1 MNSTKSP
8 SILIVEDEVIIA
20 ETLKRMLLEMNCNVS
35 KIANNLDEFEFAI
48 EEGKTDLAF
57 LDINLTHEHDGIQLA
72 EKCHEQSIPF
82 VFITS
87 YSDKETI
94 RRAMALKPL
103 AYINKPFTELDLF
116 KVCEMMKGRT
126 KESTLSLKIKDGHDT
141 LHIKFDDIN
150 WLKAENVYTIIQCET
165 KKYLIRSSLKD
176 MLDQLPKDQFVKTHR
191 SYAVNI
197 NKVTRISAEY
207 VEVDQDQVPLSRTQ
221 KVVLNEIMG

>member
-20 ETLKRMLLEMNCNVS
+20 ETLKRMLLEMDCHVS
-35 KIANNLDEFEFAI
+35 KIANNLSEFDYAIDE
-48 EEGKTDLAF
+48 GNVDLAF
-57 LDINLTHEHDGIQLA
+57 LDINLSSEHEGIELA
-72 EKCHEQSIPF
+72 AKCHEKSIPF

-94 RRAMALKPL
+94 RRAIALKPL

-126 KESTLSLKIKDGHDT
+126 QESTSSLKIKDGHDT
-141 LHIKFDDIN
+141 LHIKFDDIK

-165 KKYLIRSSLKD
+165 
-176 MLDQLPKDQFVKTHR
+176 Q
-191 SYAVNI
+191 NI
-197 NKVTRISAEY
+197 
-207 VEVDQDQVPLSRTQ
+207 
-221 KVVLNEIMG
+221 